1 MQSTASIG
9 GICMIIPSPPF
20 FMSWQG
26 NLRVP
31 YGCLDVQS
39 SRACSTSSTELILIE
54 SLRDNA
60 LLKLSELGTS
70 RDSRQSLKCG
80 NRFPQRWRYLIG
92 FLPNPTCRLGVTA
105 LRVCAVLIIAG
116 ITVLAHPY
124 NQQNGANER
133 DE

>member
-1 MQSTASIG
+1 MQSAASIG

-80 NRFPQRWRYLIG
+80 KDFRSD
-92 FLPNPTCRLGVTA
+92 GV
-105 LRVCAVLIIAG
+105 I
-116 ITVLAHPY
+116 
-124 NQQNGANER
+124 
-133 DE
+133 